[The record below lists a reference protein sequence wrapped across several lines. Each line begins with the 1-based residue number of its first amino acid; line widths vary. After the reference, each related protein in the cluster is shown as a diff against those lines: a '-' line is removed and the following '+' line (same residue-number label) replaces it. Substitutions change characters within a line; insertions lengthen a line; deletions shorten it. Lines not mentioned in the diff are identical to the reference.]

1 LTSNNIAKKHRI
13 ANQIKY
19 EVIKTYTN
27 ISIFVMWWPSLNILG
42 ILIKLLMT
50 TNRIFLC
57 SFRIF
62 GYIKIWAVTE
72 YVKDSEQKKFPLS
85 PLDTRRDIKDA
96 VFVRFLYIGTIVLIV
111 HVVVISW

>member
-50 TNRIFLC
+50 TNKIFLC

-62 GYIKIWAVTE
+62 GDIKI
-72 YVKDSEQKKFPLS
+72 
-85 PLDTRRDIKDA
+85 
-96 VFVRFLYIGTIVLIV
+96 
-111 HVVVISW
+111 